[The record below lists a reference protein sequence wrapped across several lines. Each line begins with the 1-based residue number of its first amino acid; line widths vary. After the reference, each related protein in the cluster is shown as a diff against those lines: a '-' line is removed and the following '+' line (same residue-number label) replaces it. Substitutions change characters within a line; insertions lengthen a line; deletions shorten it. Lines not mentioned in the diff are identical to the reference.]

1 MISGVCEPLDTNN
14 SNCGSKK
21 TVYLNKTVRCF
32 DEGEISLIYHLQAN
46 MRLLI
51 LYMYNTYMHNTNSIR
66 TVDCDYIFVKYKF
79 LQSFFIA
86 SKLKHCN
93 KQWLSCFFG
102 CRKDLIGNCIM
113 ILESYNWLKSTTKS
127 SSVVIKYGTETFKM
141 W

>member
-1 MISGVCEPLDTNN
+1 MFWRRGNKFDLSPP
-14 SNCGSKK
+14 SKHASFDALYVQYIYAYQ
-21 TVYLNKTVRCF
+21 TCTENIHCDCIGALYLKCF
-32 DEGEISLIYHLQAN
+32 WY
-46 MRLLI
+46 
-51 LYMYNTYMHNTNSIR
+51 TNSIR

-79 LQSFFIA
+79 LQLFFIA

-127 SSVVIKYGTETFKM
+127 NSVVIKYGTDTFKM
-141 W
+141 